1 MLGSQIWWINAAIK
15 KLSQPT
21 DEEERG
27 RERVDDGNKS
37 SSKED
42 KMEEQEKDEQGVVS
56 VVISIVDIFS
66 VWGIYKY

>member
-1 MLGSQIWWINAAIK
+1 LLGSQIWWINAAIE

-56 VVISIVDIFS
+56 VVISIC
-66 VWGIYKY
+66 

>member
-1 MLGSQIWWINAAIK
+1 LLGSQIWWINAAIE

-42 KMEEQEKDEQGVVS
+42 KMEVQQKDEQGVVS
-56 VVISIVDIFS
+56 VVISIC
-66 VWGIYKY
+66 